1 MRGSVVKRGRT
12 WSYVVDVG
20 RDPGS
25 GRRVQRWK
33 GGFAT
38 KRQAELA
45 LRRALDAVEAGETA
59 DAGGLCVAAYLEQ
72 WLSGVQN
79 TVKPTTAKSYGE
91 ILRWYVIRGVGAVQL
106 ADLTPLHIRS
116 LYADLLDQGGRRR
129 AALSAG
135 TVAIVHRVLR
145 KALNDTVGWR
155 LIARSPLVGV
165 RPPSRASAE
174 MRTWTGADARRFL
187 EHVADDRLYAMWALL
202 LATGLRRGEIAGLR
216 WGDVDLDAGLLS
228 VRRSRVSAGW
238 TVHESQPKTRSS
250 RRAVSLD
257 EQRVVAVLRAHRRRQ
272 LEERLAWGTA
282 WVDSAFVFVRENG
295 EPLHPETI
303 TSMFRRRVV
312 RAGVP
317 KIRLHDLRHTSA
329 SLALAAGIHPKVVGE
344 RLGHSSV
351 AITLDLYSHVA
362 PALQAEA
369 AEKLG
374 RVIFDQR

>member
-38 KRQAELA
+38 KRQASSRSGT
-45 LRRALDAVEAGETA
+45 RRTRSRPVRPR

-91 ILRWYVIRGVGAVQL
+91 ILRWYVIPGVGAVQL

-145 KALNDTVGWR
+145 KALNDAVGWR

-257 EQRVVAVLRAHRRRQ
+257 ERVVAVLRAHRRRQ

-317 KIRLHDLRHTSA
+317 KIRLHDLRHASA

-362 PALQAEA
+362 PTLQAEA